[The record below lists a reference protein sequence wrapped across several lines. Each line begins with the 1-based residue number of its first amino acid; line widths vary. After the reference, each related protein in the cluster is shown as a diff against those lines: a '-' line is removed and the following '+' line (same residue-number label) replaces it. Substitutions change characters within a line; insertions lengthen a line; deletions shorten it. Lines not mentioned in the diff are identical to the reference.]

1 MIKQKTVQSYGAI
14 FAVLLAAASCFSAP
28 VLAQAPEKGPAVGGT
43 LAPIVTGQGGVSVC
57 LTSSQDE
64 QQPTSLLV
72 VPSGTVF
79 EAATGPGGHTAQAFV
94 TTETVTLTKAQPCGI
109 ADASTVVSH
118 TRHWLV
124 NPVKPQTE
132 TKFHPVGE
140 VSGNGV
146 DTSFGDEDATLRHA
160 ITADHLIARVQGRLH
175 DTVFLTES
183 DADIEDPDAPP
194 KP

>member
-1 MIKQKTVQSYGAI
+1 MMIRQTKVHSYGAI
-14 FAVLLAAASCFSAP
+14 LAAVLAAAPCFSAP
-28 VLAQAPEKGPAVGGT
+28 VLAQAPEHGPVAAN

-57 LTSSQDE
+57 LTSQQDE
-64 QQPTSLLV
+64 QATSLLV

-79 EAATGPGGHTAQAFV
+79 EASTGPGGHTAQAFV

-124 NPVKPQTE
+124 NPVKPQADTQ
-132 TKFHPVGE
+132 FHPVGD

-146 DTSFGDEDATLRHA
+146 DTSFGDEDETLRHA
-160 ITADHLIARVQGRLH
+160 ISSGHLLARVQGRLH

-183 DADIEDPDAPP
+183 DADIEDPDAPA